1 MLTLGDLLHYS
12 VGTLLADIVY
22 DNVRTK
28 TGVHESVCP
37 AKTLTGTGDNNSLA
51 IESNLR

>member
-1 MLTLGDLLHYS
+1 MGDLFDDSLR
-12 VGTLLADIVY
+12 TLLADIVY

-51 IESNLR
+51 IESDLR